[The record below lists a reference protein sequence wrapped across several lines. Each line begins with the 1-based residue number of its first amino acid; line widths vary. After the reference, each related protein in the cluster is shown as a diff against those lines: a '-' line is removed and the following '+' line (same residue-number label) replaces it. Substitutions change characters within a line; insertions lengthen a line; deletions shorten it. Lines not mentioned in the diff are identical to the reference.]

1 MDQNKMQ
8 KLAGVISESRIR
20 EPYKQPCFGKLTL
33 EVKRA
38 NTRPYSAFSI
48 RSNARWFPQTT
59 SDGRKVEV
67 SNTMFDPRELGVLCA
82 QLSGIEPENGYFR
95 IPVKTETRTV
105 VEGATTSAVSSSTA
119 DGLTPAQIYDTYAQG
134 VVEVAEDLDRHRD
147 YDLFGDAYPDPGQD
161 RRDHGD
167 EPDQVDEHH
176 HRVGDLVAR
185 PLDAVEQPCREV
197 WLSGGVGGH
206 AP

>member
-95 IPVKTETRTV
+95 IPVKTETLERDGQTV
-105 VEGATTSAVSSSTA
+105 TRYVPDVEKLADPLVDRLEIAQFASAGGA
-119 DGLTPAQIYDTYAQG
+119 
-134 VVEVAEDLDRHRD
+134 AEPEQVIE
-147 YDLFGDAYPDPGQD
+147 A
-161 RRDHGD
+161 
-167 EPDQVDEHH
+167 EPETI
-176 HRVGDLVAR
+176 
-185 PLDAVEQPCREV
+185 
-197 WLSGGVGGH
+197 
-206 AP
+206 